1 MVRFQVSNFSLYNQY
16 YFIKFS
22 AGLCYGDVLL
32 PNLWTLLQSLGPFCG
47 QKVFIDLLAANPKAT
62 SPEFQL
68 LILFADCMN
77 HLLTILDDVE
87 MYEKQKPFALGHFI
101 VLSTVVNQFLFKALW
116 SNLIV
121 GKRNMPLNKSTGFSQ
136 ITGFLK

>member
-1 MVRFQVSNFSLYNQY
+1 M
-16 YFIKFS
+16 
-22 AGLCYGDVLL
+22 
-32 PNLWTLLQSLGPFCG
+32 QSLGPFCG

-136 ITGFLK
+136 ITGFLGLKKSKC

>member
-1 MVRFQVSNFSLYNQY
+1 M
-16 YFIKFS
+16 
-22 AGLCYGDVLL
+22 LL

-116 SNLIV
+116 SNLIL
-121 GKRNMPLNKSTGFSQ
+121 GIKRNIPLKNKTGSPP
-136 ITGFLK
+136 